1 MVSQLCIDA
10 SVALLWILPA
20 QQSLLAD
27 SLLQKWDGDGIEI
40 ISPPLF
46 DIEITSVLHKYLRLK
61 ILLPEQGEQAYQ
73 LYRDLDVTILSPP
86 ELSMKAWLLAKEY
99 YQVHALDMQY
109 LALAEL
115 VGCEFWT
122 ADKTLFNNL
131 KDKNQRVR
139 FIGENVTS
147 SPAVEKKIEFNGTDF
162 PGLWRRF

>member
-1 MVSQLCIDA
+1 MVSQLCVDA

-27 SLLQKWDGDGIEI
+27 SLLQKWDGEGIEI

-46 DIEITSVLHKYLRLK
+46 DVEITSVIHKYLRLK

-73 LYRDLDVTILSPP
+73 LYRDLDITILNPP
-86 ELSMKAWLLAKEY
+86 ELSMKTWILSKDNHH
-99 YQVHALDMQY
+99 VHAFDIQY

-115 VGCEFWT
+115 ADCEFWT
-122 ADKTLFNNL
+122 ADKVLFNNL

-139 FIGENVTS
+139 FIGGNVTIP
-147 SPAVEKKIEFNGTDF
+147 PAVEKKTEIINSDF
-162 PGLWRRF
+162 PGLWRRL